1 MYSVPFDFLSC
12 DDPLDLAAFSKF
24 VLISN
29 EGLAVLKIILSERET
44 PCLDVFFV
52 ISSLQSQTF

>member
-1 MYSVPFDFLSC
+1 MCSVPFDFLSC
-12 DDPLDLAAFSKF
+12 NDPLDLAAFLKF

-29 EGLAVLKIILSERET
+29 EGLVVLKIILSEREA

-52 ISSLQSQTF
+52 IS